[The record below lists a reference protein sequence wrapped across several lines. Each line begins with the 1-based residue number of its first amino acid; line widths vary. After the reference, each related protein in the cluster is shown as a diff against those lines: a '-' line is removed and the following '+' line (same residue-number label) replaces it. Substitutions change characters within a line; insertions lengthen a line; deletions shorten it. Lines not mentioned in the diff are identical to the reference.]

1 MTSRAARLGIGA
13 IRTYQLAWSSRR
25 PPACRYTPSCSNYT
39 IEAITAYGLARGT
52 ALGARRVARCHPFHR
67 GGYDPVPQR
76 PGTAHPAGSSDE
88 QSLLGQ
94 AG

>member
-1 MTSRAARLGIGA
+1 VTAWPARLGIGA
-13 IRTYQLAWSSRR
+13 VRLYQHGWSSRR

-39 IEAITAYGLARGT
+39 IEAIEAYGATRGIL
-52 ALGARRVARCHPFHR
+52 LGIGRIARCHPFHR

-76 PGTAHPAGSSDE
+76 SGTARPAGSSDE
-88 QSLLGQ
+88 KSRLGQ

>member
-1 MTSRAARLGIGA
+1 MSSRAARLGVAA
-13 IRTYQLAWSSRR
+13 IRVYQAGWSSRR

-39 IEAITAYGLARGT
+39 IEAIASYGLLRGIV
-52 ALGARRVARCHPFHR
+52 LGVHRIARCHPFHR
-67 GGYDPVPQR
+67 GGYDPVPQ
-76 PGTAHPAGSSDE
+76 PFGTAHAAGSSDE